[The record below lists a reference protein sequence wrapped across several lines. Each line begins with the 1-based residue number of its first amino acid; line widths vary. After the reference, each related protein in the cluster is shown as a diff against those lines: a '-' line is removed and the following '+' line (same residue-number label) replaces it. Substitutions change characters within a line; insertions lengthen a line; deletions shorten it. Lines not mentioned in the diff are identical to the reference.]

1 MSQWGQDRWVVELTN
16 GKRNG
21 YFLDI
26 GAGHAIKDNNTWLLE
41 SQYGWNGICVDPTPE
56 FYEDL
61 KSTRKCIVVGLPVGP
76 SIELVDYFFHGGVGG
91 IFRNFTRQAIERNGA
106 TEGAC
111 EKVPAITLG
120 LLLGKAPKTID
131 YWSLDTEGSE
141 WDLIRTFPW
150 DRHGVFCL
158 SVEHN
163 YEEPKRKLIQ
173 DFLASKSYQLI
184 QRPECEFEDYYIL
197 K

>member
-1 MSQWGQDRWVVELTN
+1 MSQWGQDRWVLEVTN

-21 YFLDI
+21 FFLDI

-41 SQYGWNGICVDPTPE
+41 SEYGWDGICVDPVKE

-61 KSTRKCIVVGLPVGP
+61 QKTRKCTVIGLPIGP
-76 SIELVDYFFHGGVGG
+76 VVELVDYYFQGGMSGIVKSFHDKSKVRAGSV
-91 IFRNFTRQAIERNGA
+91 
-106 TEGAC
+106 
-111 EKVPAITLG
+111 EKAPTMTLAM
-120 LLLGKAPKTID
+120 LLQKAPKIID

-150 DRHGVFCL
+150 DKHGVFCL

-163 YEEPKRKLIQ
+163 HEQPKRSLIQ
-173 DFLASKSYQLI
+173 DFLKGIGYNLI
-184 QRPECEFEDYYIL
+184 QRSECEFEDYFVL